1 MLFSLIVVVMTM
13 SPTSTPETA
22 PDFPKELQGSWT
34 DDLSACGK
42 EDTGRMLITSHS
54 VEFYEAVGVPM
65 AVDQAKDRSLTAT
78 LKFKG
83 EGKTWVETDRFV
95 LAEDNQ
101 SVRVSALGRTFTLKR
116 CGPA

>member
-1 MLFSLIVVVMTM
+1 MLFGLIIVVITM
-13 SPTSTPETA
+13 SPTSTAEIA
-22 PDFPKELQGSWT
+22 ADFPKELQGSWT
-34 DDLSACGK
+34 DDISVCGK
-42 EDTGRMLITSHS
+42 EDTGGMLITSHS
-54 VEFYEAVGVPM
+54 VEFYEAVGVPT
-65 AVDQAKDRSLTAT
+65 AIDQATDRSLTAR